1 MCLLLLSKHR
11 LADGT
16 IFPPALEL
24 IRKAASY
31 AEALQKIVVDE
42 EVKRTRPK
50 PPAHAILPEDVDEEI
65 PIYHSD
71 DR

>member
-1 MCLLLLSKHR
+1 M
-11 LADGT
+11 
-16 IFPPALEL
+16 FPPALEL

-50 PPAHAILPEDVDEEI
+50 LPAHAILPEDVEEEI